1 MRHPGLSLVAR
12 EFALRSILKSLGN
25 RIARRRTSPSLSA
38 FGTCILTLKKRNH
51 SLTTMSSRLV
61 HIIDMSTNIE
71 RKVSPET
78 LNNDVQQDALKRLKI
93 ACVQNVPTIV
103 KDVLDTYSLFSHETI
118 RMLIDT
124 CVKSSSTECL
134 KMLLEKYPTSFS
146 IEYICNLPTQ
156 TNLRCLDI
164 FFEHIM
170 THYEAHLVLMLNTCP
185 SYEIA
190 TPFYK
195 HLFKHSFKRD
205 TPFTSITFDHVVKM
219 CICIFEDDPTEID
232 NLITFITKTPVKVIA
247 TQNISKILSSSLTLD
262 VEDFHK
268 VFYKLI
274 PEILRKTKA
283 TSVVEI
289 RDIVSDELFL
299 HACNKSHVPIVETLV
314 HYLTTRHKKRFIQH
328 FARTSFVSRGDIM
341 AILVRHVFE
350 QVPDDVMTYLTTLWK
365 YEMNKSFAF
374 YSLETCAYQLYSSM
388 NALAMTCNYD
398 LLDPVWS
405 PMFTPTIA
413 KPNSLLFALYIQLR
427 MTVMAEIVEMI
438 VKLDIMTD
446 DVVRH
451 ILAGYL

>member
-1 MRHPGLSLVAR
+1 
-12 EFALRSILKSLGN
+12 
-25 RIARRRTSPSLSA
+25 
-38 FGTCILTLKKRNH
+38 
-51 SLTTMSSRLV
+51 MSCRLV
-61 HIIDMSTNIE
+61 HIIDMSNNTE

-78 LNNDVQQDALKRLKI
+78 LNNDVQQDALRQLKI
-93 ACVQNVPTIV
+93 ACAKNVPTIV
-103 KDVLDTYSLFSHETI
+103 KDVLETLNLFSQETV

-124 CVKSSSTECL
+124 CVKSSSVDCL
-134 KMLLEKYPTSFS
+134 KILLETFPNSFS
-146 IEYICNLPTQ
+146 IEYVCNLPTQ

-164 FFEHIM
+164 FFDHIM
-170 THYEAHLVLMLNTCP
+170 NYHLVLMLNTC
-185 SYEIA
+185 SSHEIA

-195 HLFKHSFKRD
+195 HLFKFARD

-268 VFYKLI
+268 IFYKLI
-274 PEILRKTKA
+274 PEILRKSKA

-350 QVPDDVMTYLTTLWK
+350 KIPDDVMTYLTTLWK

-374 YSLETCAYQLYSSM
+374 YSLDSCAYQLYSSM
-388 NALAMTCNYD
+388 NAIAMSCNYD

-427 MTVMAEIVEMI
+427 MTVMAEIVEMV